1 VWPHSYIGERCRLRQ
16 AIVCRNVTIKNDSL
30 LEENSVIADECVL
43 GRGSQIRA
51 GVKIWPSKTVEPGS
65 TVNESVIWAG
75 EWRSGLFSSYGL
87 GGLINVELTPE
98 FCARLGAAF
107 GATLAKGA
115 CVVVGQ
121 DHARSSRMI
130 KRAIVSG
137 IVSAGA
143 KARDV
148 RELPVPVT
156 QWATRDSDCAAGI
169 HVLVSPLDQRSAD
182 IRFFDTDGLQIDK
195 RAERKLENLLFRE
208 DFRRAGFYE
217 MGDIEYGEPI
227 AGYIDHLFKSVDA
240 DSIRNAGFRV
250 LIDYDYSDAS
260 AVLPTI
266 LNDLGV
272 TTIPLNAGMR
282 EGEHHRTVPDETALI
297 SKTVRADVGCMIN
310 PTGERITII
319 DDNGVVLTPHEC
331 LALLASWWV
340 RSNPGTVLAPAATP
354 MWISDLVRK
363 EGGTFSAT
371 PGDPASV
378 LRASTMSGTSIA
390 SDGEGGFAWPGHLG
404 AFDAMYTLVKLLE
417 LRAKIGIPLSEAR
430 AALPRVAYITA
441 TEFCPWEAK
450 GRVMR
455 ILLDRHRTDSVDLVD
470 GIKVYVDDGFVLVRP
485 DPDEPAYHVVASV
498 ADAER
503 ARQLVDEY
511 VAQVR
516 EAEEPN
522 GAHAIVETSAVAE

>member
-1 VWPHSYIGERCRLRQ
+1 
-16 AIVCRNVTIKNDSL
+16 
-30 LEENSVIADECVL
+30 
-43 GRGSQIRA
+43 
-51 GVKIWPSKTVEPGS
+51 
-65 TVNESVIWAG
+65 
-75 EWRSGLFSSYGL
+75 
-87 GGLINVELTPE
+87 
-98 FCARLGAAF
+98 
-107 GATLAKGA
+107 
-115 CVVVGQ
+115 
-121 DHARSSRMI
+121 MI

-156 QWATRDSDCAAGI
+156 QWATLDAECAAGI

-182 IRFFDTDGLQIDK
+182 IRFFDAEGLQIDK

-227 AGYIDHLFKSVDA
+227 AGYTAHLLETVDA
-240 DSIRNAGFRV
+240 DIIRNALFRV

-260 AVLPTI
+260 AVLPAI
-266 LNDLGV
+266 LNQLGV

-282 EGEHHRTVPDETALI
+282 EGVHHLTVPDETALI
-297 SKTVRADVGCMIN
+297 SKTVRADIGCMIS

-319 DDNGVVLTPHEC
+319 DEQGVVLTPHEC
-331 LALLASWWV
+331 LGVLASWWV

-378 LRASTMSGTSIA
+378 LRASTVSGTSIA

-417 LRAKIGIPLSEAR
+417 LRARIGVPLSQAR
-430 AALPRVAYITA
+430 AELPKVAYITA

-455 ILLDRHRTDSVDLVD
+455 ILLDRHRSDSVDLVD

-485 DPDEPAYHVVASV
+485 DPDEPAYHVIASV
-498 ADAER
+498 ADPER
-503 ARQLVDEY
+503 GRQLVDEY
-511 VAQVR
+511 LVQVR
-516 EAEEPN
+516 EAEGTN
-522 GAHAIVETSAVAE
+522 GVHPALEAVAGAE